1 MFVLLLLDEVAYIDV
16 NYIRSIDCV
25 VEFNDVL
32 TDFLLNLPP
41 TLPAV
46 PACSVSSNCVFCLL
60 VCLVIFFLIAR
71 HDVLGKSNCCK

>member
-25 VEFNDVL
+25 VDFNDVL
-32 TDFLLNLPP
+32 TDFL
-41 TLPAV
+41 